1 MVKIWYQTAR
11 SQRNSTR
18 FSLILICVHSGS
30 SVVPNLPAC
39 NDARSLFAN
48 AFGITVGI
56 SSERYRYCLR
66 KHEFRV
72 LGKTFKAL
80 NQPLLD
86 SGLSRSQV
94 RGKTGMT
101 RWFVG
106 WAQTIP
112 PFVPVHSCS
121 LVFIC
126 GSEPS
131 CHLIPVPCPLTPDLP
146 IAIGIAIEPL
156 LDSGLSRSQVRG
168 KTGMTRWFV
177 GWAQTIPPFVPV
189 HSCSSVFI
197 CGSNPSLPPVSCPLT
212 PDLPIGIAIETHC
225 YHFGKPGFAKFR
237 TIDQGIES
245 TLTGFRSF
253 PLTSSR

>member
-121 LVFIC
+121 
-126 GSEPS
+126 
-131 CHLIPVPCPLTPDLP
+131 
-146 IAIGIAIEPL
+146 
-156 LDSGLSRSQVRG
+156 
-168 KTGMTRWFV
+168 
-177 GWAQTIPPFVPV
+177 
-189 HSCSSVFI
+189 SVFI